1 LPDAFDAL
9 WGVECLPCC
18 LIACLVTD
26 SIASTKPSTAIARLH
41 KPAIPT
47 QPKSFNPSPHAGAW
61 QQQPAIS
68 ITKSK
73 TFCGRFGRPHH
84 HDECVRPARVEQSP
98 GAIAAIRF
106 KAANKEPRASGA
118 KVS

>member
-1 LPDAFDAL
+1 HGRFRISGCVHLTRATYSYSIGEQAAVRRPKFQRRCLVDLPDAFDAL

-41 KPAIPT
+41 KRAIPT

-61 QQQPAIS
+61 QQQPAI
-68 ITKSK
+68 
-73 TFCGRFGRPHH
+73 
-84 HDECVRPARVEQSP
+84 
-98 GAIAAIRF
+98 
-106 KAANKEPRASGA
+106 
-118 KVS
+118 